1 MKKLKLKL
9 KEKETVEVR
18 LHIQKD
24 DWKTLQEI
32 AAHEDRTSSAQARVA
47 IRQHVDNWLDTQR

>member
-1 MKKLKLKL
+1 MKKL

-18 LHIQKD
+18 LHIPKG

-32 AAHEDRTSSAQARVA
+32 ASHEDRTSSAQVRVA
-47 IRQHVDNWLDTQR
+47 IRQHVDSWLDTGR